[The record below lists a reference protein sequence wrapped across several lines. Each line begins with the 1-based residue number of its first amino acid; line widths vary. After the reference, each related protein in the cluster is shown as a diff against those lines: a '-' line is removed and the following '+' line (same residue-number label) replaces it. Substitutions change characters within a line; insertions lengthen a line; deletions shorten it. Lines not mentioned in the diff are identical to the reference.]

1 MACISTTARFWL
13 LNLCLPLL
21 AALVVFMVFDLADL
35 DLVISNLIWDP
46 TAGQFPLEHNA
57 LFERITHKW
66 ARVLPDVVGEGAVIA
81 AALSVVSPLLS
92 RFPNSVIARGV
103 SRLGLTGLITFAE
116 RHRRDS
122 LFVVAAFAASTGA
135 IHYLKSHTNVYCPVE
150 TVLYGGVQAR
160 MEWFENFTLWSSP
173 GAGRCWPGGHASSAF
188 SLLALYFLA
197 RRYRWRYA
205 PTVLHVVGLLGM
217 VYGTTRVFQG
227 WHYMSHTLWA
237 GIVVWLST
245 LAIALLFYGR
255 ARLQQPLRDPGS
267 RTASHAV
274 AHCLHERL

>member
-1 MACISTTARFWL
+1 MASLSVTFRFWL
-13 LNLCLPLL
+13 LNLGLPLF
-21 AALVVFMVFDLADL
+21 AALATFAVFDLTDL
-35 DLVISNLIWDP
+35 DLAISNLLWDP
-46 TAGQFPLEHNA
+46 AAGQFPLEHNH

-66 ARVLPDVVGEGAVIA
+66 ARILPDWVGEGAIIGV
-81 AALSVVSPLLS
+81 ALSFVWPLLA
-92 RFPNSVIARGV
+92 RFPDSLIIRCVQQ
-103 SRLGLTGLITFAE
+103 LGLEGLLTFAQ

-135 IHYLKSHTNVYCPVE
+135 IHYLKSHTSVYCPVE

-160 MEWFENFTLWSSP
+160 MEWFENFRFWSSP

-188 SLLALYFLA
+188 SLLALHFVA
-197 RRYRWRYA
+197 RRYQWRYA
-205 PTVLHVVGLLGM
+205 PTVLHLTGLLGLL
-217 VYGTTRVFQG
+217 YGTTRVLQG

-255 ARLQQPLRDPGS
+255 VRLQQPLRTTRPV
-267 RTASHAV
+267 TALDEP
-274 AHCLHERL
+274 LHDLR